1 MSGDICLELDAT
13 IWRKRSETDRIMR
26 MCLLRWTKSIVLL
39 GLILLVLTGA
49 FAEATSKIVGKVTDY
64 VTNEGLPG
72 ANVILV
78 GTKMGAVTDLD
89 GSYVIINIPV
99 GTYAIKVSL
108 LGYQTATV
116 TGVQSIQ
123 SKPTRQDVELAS
135 PGVTRK
141 DAVTLVDEE
150 PPQIESSQLKATI
163 ITPHMEQ
170 EIIPGKNV
178 LYCSTMQLAWNALEE
193 EVIKEKI
200 RLEGDPPVAKALNKR
215 LSTKKDLSEDCYVA
229 MAGRLTED
237 FLQRLNKI
245 LKEKFGDQAPPE
257 VREPIST
264 GPPQILAYAYLFRSL
279 QFNKSFES
287 LTDPIQF
294 YSGVNPDR
302 VSGFGIPAYSNE
314 DKYRDMGKQ
323 VKILRYY
330 DRDHFIIQLLSKS
343 EKDEIVL
350 AKIKPSKI
358 LLETIDDIVG
368 VASVG
373 YSVSPNLKE
382 NESLRIPILD
392 FNVKHSFQELEG
404 KRLTNK
410 SWEEWRLGKAIQWI
424 RFRLNEKGLILKSQ
438 SMQDIVATTEGPTP
452 MRSFIFDKPYLIYL
466 KQKGAR
472 YPYFAMWVGNTELM
486 VKKWAYRSK

>member
-1 MSGDICLELDAT
+1 MLWLVKKNQGERKMSSFHGSKYL
-13 IWRKRSETDRIMR
+13 
-26 MCLLRWTKSIVLL
+26 VLI
-39 GLILLVLTGA
+39 GLILL
-49 FAEATSKIVGKVTDY
+49 ATSGALAKPTGKIVGKVSDAKTGK
-64 VTNEGLPG
+64 GLPG
-72 ANVILV
+72 VNVELV
-78 GTKMGAVTDLD
+78 GTKMGYVTEVD
-89 GSYVIINIPV
+89 GSFVFQDLPA
-99 GTYAIKVSL
+99 GTYTIEVSS

-116 TGVQSIQ
+116 TGVKCIQ
-123 SKPTRQDVELAS
+123 DKTTRQDIELTL
-135 PGVTRK
+135 PGATRK
-141 DAVTLVDEE
+141 NVVSLVDEE
-150 PPQIESSQLKATI
+150 LPQIESSQLKATI
-163 ITPHMEQ
+163 ITPHMER
-170 EIIPGKNV
+170 ELEPGENV
-178 LYCSTMQLAWNALEE
+178 IYCSTMQIAWNALEE

-229 MAGRLTED
+229 MAERLTED

-257 VREPIST
+257 VREPISKEL
-264 GPPQILAYAYLFRSL
+264 PQILAYAYLFKSL

-294 YSGVNPDR
+294 YSGVKPDR

-330 DRDHFIIQLLSKS
+330 DRDHFIIQLISKS

-350 AKIKPSKI
+350 AKIKPSKT

-368 VASVG
+368 VASEG

-382 NESLRIPILD
+382 NESLKIPILD
-392 FNVKHSFQELEG
+392 FNVKHSFLELEG
-404 KRLTNK
+404 GRLTNK
-410 SWEEWRLGKAIQWI
+410 SWEKWRLGKAIQWI
-424 RFRLNEKGLILKSQ
+424 RFRLNEKGVILKSRA
-438 SMQDIVATTEGPTP
+438 MQDMVAATAGPTP

-466 KQKGAR
+466 KQKGAKH
-472 YPYFAMWVGNTELM
+472 PYFAMWVGNTELM
-486 VKKWAYRSK
+486 VKAQ